1 MELGSTILT
10 ENALIERLK
19 ESIIAYDEEEAR
31 KVAEEIVAADID
43 PLRVIKE
50 GISAGANVVSDKFES
65 EEYYLPELMLA
76 GEAMQAASDI
86 LMGGMSREKKE
97 EMEVRTVGTA
107 ITATVFGDIH
117 DIGKNILSMLLTVNG
132 FKVIDLGRGI
142 DSMEIVQRAR
152 EYKADIIALSALMT
166 TTMPSQKEV
175 IDILEA
181 MEIRDEFIVMVGG
194 GSTSLLWADEIGA
207 DGWAEIAPKAV
218 ELAKELI
225 EKRRRG

>member
-1 MELGSTILT
+1 MA

-19 ESIIAYDEEEAR
+19 ESIIAYDEDAAR
-31 KVAEEIVAADID
+31 KVAEEIVASDID
-43 PLRVIKE
+43 PLKVIEE
-50 GISAGANVVSDKFES
+50 GISSGANVVSDKFES

-76 GEAMQAASDI
+76 GEAMEAASKI
-86 LMGGMSREKKE
+86 IMGGLSKEKRD
-97 EMEVRTVGTA
+97 EMEERTVGVA

-132 FKVIDLGRGI
+132 FKVIDLGRGV

-181 MEIRDEFIVMVGG
+181 MDTRDEFIVMVGG

-218 ELAKELI
+218 ELAKELV

>member
-1 MELGSTILT
+1 MS

-19 ESIIAYDEEEAR
+19 ESIIAFDEDEER

-43 PLRVIKE
+43 ILKVIQE
-50 GISAGANVVSDKFES
+50 GISAGANVVSDKFEN
-65 EEYYLPELMLA
+65 EEYFLPELMLA
-76 GEAMQAASDI
+76 GEAMQGASEV
-86 LMGGMSREKKE
+86 LMGGLSKEKKD
-97 EMEVRTVGTA
+97 EMDARTVGTA

-117 DIGKNILSMLLTVNG
+117 DIGKNILSMLLKVNG

-142 DSMEIVQRAR
+142 DSLEIVQRAR
-152 EYKADIIALSALMT
+152 EYKVDIIALSALMT

-175 IDILEA
+175 IEILEA
-181 MEIRDEFIVMVGG
+181 MKTRDEFIVMVGG
-194 GSTSLLWADEIGA
+194 GSTSLLWAEEIGA

>member
-1 MELGSTILT
+1 MA

-19 ESIIAYDEEEAR
+19 ESIIAYDEDAAR
-31 KVAEEIVAADID
+31 KVAEEIVASDID
-43 PLRVIKE
+43 PLKVIEE
-50 GISAGANVVSDKFES
+50 GISSGANVVSDKFES

-76 GEAMQAASDI
+76 GEAMEAASKI
-86 LMGGMSREKKE
+86 IMGGLSKEKRD
-97 EMEVRTVGTA
+97 EMEERTVGTA

-132 FKVIDLGRGI
+132 FKVIDLGRGV

-181 MEIRDEFIVMVGG
+181 MDTRDEFIVMVGG

-218 ELAKELI
+218 ELAKELV

>member
-1 MELGSTILT
+1 MILS

-19 ESIIAYDEEEAR
+19 ESIIAFDEDEAR
-31 KVAEEIVAADID
+31 KVAEEIVAADLD
-43 PLRVIKE
+43 TLKVIQE
-50 GISAGANVVSDKFES
+50 GISVGAKVVSDKFES

-76 GEAMQAASDI
+76 GETMQAASEI
-86 LMGGMSREKKE
+86 LMRGMSKEKKD
-97 EMEVRTVGTA
+97 EMEARTVGTA

-181 MEIRDEFIVMVGG
+181 MKTRDEFIVMVGG

-207 DGWAEIAPKAV
+207 DGWAEIAPEAV

-225 EKRRRG
+225 SKRRGG

>member
-1 MELGSTILT
+1 LT

-19 ESIIAYDEEEAR
+19 ASIIAYDEDEAR
-31 KVAEEIVAADID
+31 KVAEEILAADMD
-43 PLRVIKE
+43 PLKVIEE
-50 GISAGANVVSDKFES
+50 GISTAANVVSDKFET

-76 GEAMQAASDI
+76 GEAMQAASDV
-86 LMGGMSREKKE
+86 LMGGLSKEKRE
-97 EMEVRTVGTA
+97 EMESRTVGTA

-132 FKVIDLGRGI
+132 FKVIDLGRGV
-142 DSMEIVQRAR
+142 DSMEIVERAR
-152 EYKADIIALSALMT
+152 EYNADIIALSALMT

-181 MEIRDEFIVMVGG
+181 MERRDEFIVMVGG

-218 ELAKELI
+218 ELAKELV

>member
-1 MELGSTILT
+1 MS

-19 ESIIAYDEEEAR
+19 ESIIAFDEDEAR
-31 KVAEEIVAADID
+31 KVAEEIVVADID
-43 PLRVIKE
+43 ILKVIQE
-50 GISAGANVVSDKFES
+50 GISAGANVVSDKFEN
-65 EEYYLPELMLA
+65 EEYFLPELMLA
-76 GEAMQAASDI
+76 GEAMQVASEV
-86 LMGGMSREKKE
+86 LMGGLSKEKKD
-97 EMEVRTVGTA
+97 EMDARTVGIA

-142 DSMEIVQRAR
+142 DSLEIVQRAK

-175 IDILEA
+175 IEILEA
-181 MEIRDEFIVMVGG
+181 MKTRDEFIVMVGG
-194 GSTSLLWADEIGA
+194 GSTSLLWANEIGA

-225 EKRRRG
+225 EKRRSG

>member
-1 MELGSTILT
+1 LA

-19 ESIIAYDEEEAR
+19 ESIIAYDEDAAR
-31 KVAEEIVAADID
+31 KVAEEIVASDID
-43 PLRVIKE
+43 PLKVIEE
-50 GISAGANVVSDKFES
+50 GISSGANVVSDKFES

-76 GEAMQAASDI
+76 GEAMEAASKI
-86 LMGGMSREKKE
+86 IMGGLSKEKRD
-97 EMEVRTVGTA
+97 EMEERTVGTA

-132 FKVIDLGRGI
+132 FKVIDLGRGV

-181 MEIRDEFIVMVGG
+181 MDTRDEFIVMVGG

-218 ELAKELI
+218 ELAKELV

>member
-1 MELGSTILT
+1 MT

-19 ESIIAYDEEEAR
+19 ESIIAYDEDEAR
-31 KVAEEIVAADID
+31 KVAEEIVVADID
-43 PLRVIKE
+43 ILKVIKE

-76 GEAMQAASDI
+76 GEAMQAASEI
-86 LMGGMSREKKE
+86 LMGGLSKEKKE
-97 EMEVRTVGTA
+97 EMDARIVGTA

-175 IDILEA
+175 IEILEA
-181 MEIRDEFIVMVGG
+181 METRDEFIVMVGG

>member
-1 MELGSTILT
+1 MG

-19 ESIIAYDEEEAR
+19 ESIIAFDEDEAI
-31 KVAEEIVAADID
+31 KIAKEIVAADLDIMN
-43 PLRVIKE
+43 VIQE
-50 GISAGANVVSDKFES
+50 GISAGANIVSDKFEK
-65 EEYYLPELMLA
+65 EEYFLPELMLA
-76 GEAMQAASDI
+76 GETMEAASKV
-86 LMGGMSREKKE
+86 LMDGMSKEKKD
-97 EMEVRTVGTA
+97 EMEAKRVGTA

-175 IDILEA
+175 IEILEA
-181 MEIRDEFIVMVGG
+181 MKTRDEFIVMVGG
-194 GSTSLLWADEIGA
+194 GSTSLIWADEIGA

-225 EKRRRG
+225 EKRRKG

>member
-1 MELGSTILT
+1 MILS

-19 ESIIAYDEEEAR
+19 ESIIAFDEDEA
-31 KVAEEIVAADID
+31 KIVAKEIVAADLDI
-43 PLRVIKE
+43 LNVIQE
-50 GISAGANVVSDKFES
+50 GISAGANIVSDKFEN
-65 EEYYLPELMLA
+65 EEYFLPELMLA
-76 GEAMQAASDI
+76 GETMEAASKV
-86 LMGGMSREKKE
+86 LMDGMSKEKKD
-97 EMEVRTVGTA
+97 EMEAKRVGTA

-175 IDILEA
+175 IEILEA
-181 MEIRDEFIVMVGG
+181 MKTRDEFIVMVGG
-194 GSTSLLWADEIGA
+194 GSTSLVWADEIGA
-207 DGWAEIAPKAV
+207 DGWAEIAPAAV

-225 EKRRRG
+225 EKRRSG

>member
-1 MELGSTILT
+1 MS
-10 ENALIERLK
+10 ENTLIERLK
-19 ESIIAYDEEEAR
+19 ESIIAFDEDEAR
-31 KVAEEIVAADID
+31 KVAEEIVAADLD
-43 PLRVIKE
+43 PLKVIQE
-50 GISAGANVVSDKFES
+50 GISVGANIVSDKFET

-86 LMGGMSREKKE
+86 LMGKMNKEKKE
-97 EMEVRTVGTA
+97 EMEARIVGTA
-107 ITATVFGDIH
+107 VTATVFGDIH
-117 DIGKNILSMLLTVNG
+117 DIGKNILSMRLTVNG

-181 MEIRDEFIVMVGG
+181 MKMRDEFIVMVGG

-207 DGWAEIAPKAV
+207 DGWAEIAPEAV
-218 ELAKELI
+218 ELAKELV
-225 EKRRRG
+225 EKRRSG

>member
-1 MELGSTILT
+1 MS

-19 ESIIAYDEEEAR
+19 ESIIAFDEDEAR

-43 PLRVIKE
+43 ILKVIQE
-50 GISAGANVVSDKFES
+50 GISAGANVVSDKFEN
-65 EEYYLPELMLA
+65 EEYFLPELMLA
-76 GEAMQAASDI
+76 GEAMQGASEV
-86 LMGGMSREKKE
+86 LMGGLSKEKKD
-97 EMEVRTVGTA
+97 EMDARTVGTA

-142 DSMEIVQRAR
+142 DSMEIVQRAK

-175 IDILEA
+175 IEMLT
-181 MEIRDEFIVMVGG
+181 EFGNREKIKVIIGG
-194 GSTSLLWADEIGA
+194 GSTSPEWNESIKA
-207 DGWAEIAPKAV
+207 DGWGGTVWDGIAM
-218 ELAKELI
+218 AKTI
-225 EKRRRG
+225 MGVK

>member
-1 MELGSTILT
+1 MILS

-19 ESIIAYDEEEAR
+19 ESIIAFDEDEAIE
-31 KVAEEIVAADID
+31 VAKEIVEADLDI
-43 PLRVIKE
+43 LKVIQK
-50 GISAGANVVSDKFES
+50 GISAGANIVSDKFEN
-65 EEYYLPELMLA
+65 EEYFLPELMLA
-76 GEAMQAASDI
+76 GETMEAASKV
-86 LMGGMSREKKE
+86 LMDGMSKEKKD
-97 EMEVRTVGTA
+97 EMEAKRVGTA

-132 FKVIDLGRGI
+132 FTVIDLGRGI

-175 IDILEA
+175 IEILES
-181 MEIRDEFIVMVGG
+181 MKTRDEFIVMVGG
-194 GSTSLLWADEIGA
+194 GSTSLVWADEIGA

-225 EKRRRG
+225 EKRRRD

>member
-1 MELGSTILT
+1 LT
-10 ENALIERLK
+10 GDALIERLRA
-19 ESIIAYDEEEAR
+19 SIIAYDEDEAR
-31 KVAEEIVAADID
+31 RVAGEIVEADMD
-43 PLRVIKE
+43 VLRVIE
-50 GISAGANVVSDKFES
+50 GGISAAAKVVSDKFEN
-65 EEYYLPELMLA
+65 EEYFLPELMLA
-76 GEAMQAASDI
+76 GEAMEAASEVI
-86 LMGGMSREKKE
+86 MGGLSREKRE
-97 EMEVRTVGTA
+97 EMEAKTVGTA

-132 FKVIDLGRGI
+132 FKVIDLGRGV

-181 MEIRDEFIVMVGG
+181 IERRDEFIVMVGG

-218 ELAKELI
+218 ELAKELV
-225 EKRRRG
+225 EKRRGA

>member
-1 MELGSTILT
+1 MG

-19 ESIIAYDEEEAR
+19 ESIIAFDEDEAI
-31 KVAEEIVAADID
+31 KIAKEIVAADLDIMN
-43 PLRVIKE
+43 VIQE
-50 GISAGANVVSDKFES
+50 GISAGANIVSDKFEK
-65 EEYYLPELMLA
+65 EEYFLPELMLA
-76 GEAMQAASDI
+76 GETMEAASKV
-86 LMGGMSREKKE
+86 LMDGMSKEKKD
-97 EMEVRTVGTA
+97 EMEAKRVGTA

-117 DIGKNILSMLLTVNG
+117 DIGKNILSMLLMVNG

-175 IDILEA
+175 IEILEA
-181 MEIRDEFIVMVGG
+181 MKTRDEFIVMVGG
-194 GSTSLLWADEIGA
+194 GSTSLIWADEIGA

-225 EKRRRG
+225 EKRRKG

>member
-1 MELGSTILT
+1 MILS
-10 ENALIERLK
+10 ENALIDRLK
-19 ESIIAYDEEEAR
+19 ESIIAFDEDEAR
-31 KVAEEIVAADID
+31 KVAKEIVAADLD
-43 PLRVIKE
+43 PLKVIQE
-50 GISAGANVVSDKFES
+50 GISAGANIVSDKFET

-86 LMGGMSREKKE
+86 LMGGMNKEKKA
-97 EMEVRTVGTA
+97 EMEARTVGTV

-132 FKVIDLGRGI
+132 FKVIDLGRGV

-152 EYKADIIALSALMT
+152 EYQADIIALSALMP

-181 MEIRDEFIVMVGG
+181 METRDEFIVMVGG
-194 GSTSLLWADEIGA
+194 GSTSLLWADKIGA

-218 ELAKELI
+218 ELAKELV
-225 EKRRRG
+225 EKRKGA

>member
-1 MELGSTILT
+1 MG

-19 ESIIAYDEEEAR
+19 ESIIAFDEDEAI
-31 KVAEEIVAADID
+31 KIAKEIVAADLDIMN
-43 PLRVIKE
+43 VIQE
-50 GISAGANVVSDKFES
+50 GISAGANIVSDKFEK
-65 EEYYLPELMLA
+65 EEYFLPELMLA
-76 GEAMQAASDI
+76 GETMEAASKV
-86 LMGGMSREKKE
+86 LMDGMSKEKKD
-97 EMEVRTVGTA
+97 EMEAKRVGTA

-152 EYKADIIALSALMT
+152 EYKADIIVLSALMT

-175 IDILEA
+175 IEILEA
-181 MEIRDEFIVMVGG
+181 MKTRDEFIVMVGG
-194 GSTSLLWADEIGA
+194 GSTSLIWADEIGA

-225 EKRRRG
+225 EKRRKG